1 VLLYRTAKGLKP
13 LGASTRASPAAID
26 LWWCSPIGATARQG
40 VGLWPPP
47 IYGRQLLI
55 GATVVRSM
63 AAPLSIRV
71 VVCPSI
77 RGSAPMFIR
86 PPAYLC
92 HKLIY
97 RGVVDKSNYR
107 NAIFISCIGDI
118 VDMTTVT
125 YAAHTN

>member
-1 VLLYRTAKGLKP
+1 MYRTAKGLKP

-63 AAPLSIRV
+63 GRAAIDPCCSVPIDPRVSTNVYPTACVSLPQIDLSR
-71 VVCPSI
+71 
-77 RGSAPMFIR
+77 
-86 PPAYLC
+86 
-92 HKLIY
+92 
-97 RGVVDKSNYR
+97 
-107 NAIFISCIGDI
+107 SC
-118 VDMTTVT
+118 
-125 YAAHTN
+125 